1 MSVFEKLYL
10 LLFNAVTDAL
20 RLMQSGHAQAAA
32 ELLVRAQQAC
42 EELYRVSAQRRYA
55 RKKASLAQREVARR
69 SRDGGIAVHRA
80 AGLKATP
87 QSAPLTAPLAQGSL
101 SRGKPLGRVSPLGP
115 CPLFCKKRGKKL
127 QTRGAQ

>member
-1 MSVFEKLYL
+1 MSVFEKLHL

-20 RLMQSGHAQAAA
+20 RLMQSGRAQAAA

-55 RKKASLAQREVARR
+55 RKKASLAQREVSRR

-87 QSAPLTAPLAQGSL
+87 QSPAAN
-101 SRGKPLGRVSPLGP
+101 RGKPLGRVSP
-115 CPLFCKKRGKKL
+115 
-127 QTRGAQ
+127 

>member
-20 RLMQSGHAQAAA
+20 GLMQSGHAQAAA

-55 RKKASLAQREVARR
+55 RKKSLPCAKGGGTAQAVTEGSR
-69 SRDGGIAVHRA
+69 STERPV
-80 AGLKATP
+80 
-87 QSAPLTAPLAQGSL
+87 
-101 SRGKPLGRVSPLGP
+101 
-115 CPLFCKKRGKKL
+115 
-127 QTRGAQ
+127 